1 MKIKNEKQLIIS
13 SILGALGFALGGI
26 ILGSMVDSQMIIF
39 DGLYS
44 FISLGLSML
53 SLWAMGS
60 VSKHKNIQLFKSG
73 KPITVEVDTAVV
85 FIKYSVILFIV
96 TGSLI
101 TAISALLDGGR
112 NTSLSY
118 ALLYSIISTIACYA
132 VYVMLQNPSK
142 KKNSALLRAEAH
154 QWLMDTWASLGVL
167 VGFIIGFIL
176 SLIPAAS
183 FLVPYTDPF
192 MVVLVSLYFI
202 RIPIKEIRK
211 NYLQLTAN

>member
-26 ILGSMVDSQMIIF
+26 ILGNMVDSQMIIF

-73 KPITVEVDTAVV
+73 KPITVKVDTAVV

-112 NTSLSY
+112 NTSLNY
-118 ALLYSIISTIACYA
+118 ALLYSIISTIACYG
-132 VYVMLQNPSK
+132 VYVMLRNPSK

>member
-13 SILGALGFALGGI
+13 SILGAFGFALGGI

-60 VSKHKNIQLFKSG
+60 VSKHRNIQLFKSG
-73 KPITVEVDTAVV
+73 KPITVKVDTAVV

-96 TGSLI
+96 IGSLI

-112 NTSLSY
+112 NTSLNY
-118 ALLYSIISTIACYA
+118 ALLYSIISTIACYG
-132 VYVMLQNPSK
+132 VYVMLRNHSK

-202 RIPIKEIRK
+202 RIPIKEIRN